1 MWVEV
6 GEVPEWTIT
15 LIVDFYLEDV
25 AIRRS
30 LVSCVNTM
38 VNLL

>member
-1 MWVEV
+1 MWVVV
-6 GEVPEWTIT
+6 GVAPEWTIT
-15 LIVDFYLEDV
+15 LIVDFYVEDV
-25 AIRRS
+25 VIRRS